1 MKCWVSRKGTGDNA
15 VVCIENRLRGWSYA
29 AMWMSL
35 LSIVMLVTSMG
46 SSSPISLRSATFD
59 ARQGEPYLEAHRL
72 EQAGEWERALERFE
86 QLASSRSDFADYALL
101 GAARCY
107 REVGELDRARS
118 ALDELLSRF
127 PASPGIPYARL
138 ELGRV
143 FADAGLLEESA
154 TQIEEALG
162 IQPSSIDK
170 TEALY
175 MLGSLYAEMGSEEKA
190 LRTFERLCKLAPRSD
205 QALLGA
211 EYLAGTGGISGKL
224 DAIRVFAPQKRHET
238 VIGIC
243 EQLLEDPSVGERRA
257 GIMLDL
263 ARAYTGANRPDDAI
277 ETYEAVT
284 DQFPDTS
291 SGAQALLESAW
302 LSERRGYGAEA
313 LWMRQRVRNE
323 YPGTLHAVQAQW
335 DLARSYERGGMTEEA
350 VAQYAKLGHDHPDS
364 FLADDALFRAGVMS
378 YLSEDYARAA
388 ELFVEATNVAADRLV
403 DDAPYWAGK
412 AYLASGKS
420 HIAAHYLSRSAQV
433 DPPAFCS
440 YRAWAA
446 LRQLSAIGFR
456 RAYRVPIGKK
466 WLMILPAR
474 LSPGES
480 TRNRALFSA
489 SPLAGLSEEAQRL
502 ATRANFLLR
511 HQLPEADW
519 DLDRLILAVSPGTPS
534 VRAQLFLYVE
544 AFDRCVDTAE
554 RASAT
559 PDGRTEFA
567 DFLPYLYPLAHVRQ
581 VHELVSGTEID
592 PFIIHAVM
600 REESRLNWKL
610 VSGAGAV
617 GLMQIMPGTGRWI
630 ASRMELEGYDE
641 ESLDDRDV
649 NLRLGVGYLN
659 YLWDEF
665 DGVLV
670 HVLAAYNAGPGN
682 VKKWLEAG
690 TGSEDVDVFIETIPF
705 EETRNYV
712 KKVLGAYG
720 NYIQLYK

>member
-1 MKCWVSRKGTGDNA
+1 
-15 VVCIENRLRGWSYA
+15 
-29 AMWMSL
+29 MSFL
-35 LSIVMLVTSMG
+35 VIVMLVASMG

-59 ARQGEPYLEAHRL
+59 ARQGEPYLETRLL
-72 EQAGEWERALERFE
+72 EQAGEWEGALEKFE
-86 QLASSRSDFADYALL
+86 RIASSRSEFADYALL
-101 GAARCY
+101 GAARAY

-127 PASPGIPYARL
+127 SESPAIPYARL

-143 FADAGLLEESA
+143 LADSGLLRESA
-154 TQIEEALG
+154 TQIEQALG
-162 IQPSSIDK
+162 VQPSSVDK
-170 TEALY
+170 PEALY
-175 MLGSLYAEMGSEEKA
+175 LLGSVYAEMGSEDKA

-211 EYLAGTGGISGKL
+211 EYLAGAGSTVGKL
-224 DAIRVFAPQKRHET
+224 DAIRVFAARKRHET
-238 VIGIC
+238 VIEIC
-243 EQLLEDPSVGERRA
+243 EQILEDESVGGRRA
-257 GIMLDL
+257 GVMLDL
-263 ARAYTGANRPDDAI
+263 ARAYAGADRPDDAI
-277 ETYEAVT
+277 EMYATVT

-291 SGAQALLESAW
+291 SGAQALLESAS
-302 LSERRGYGAEA
+302 LSERRGYGADA

-323 YPGTLHAVQAQW
+323 YPGTSYAVQAQW
-335 DLARSYERGGMTEEA
+335 DLARSYDRGGMAEEA
-350 VAQYAKLGHDHPDS
+350 LAQYVKLGHDHPGS
-364 FLADDALFRAGVMS
+364 ILADDALFRAGLMS

-412 AYLASGKS
+412 AYLAWGKS

-433 DPPAFCS
+433 KPAAFCS

-456 RAYRVPIGKK
+456 RAYRVRLGKE
-466 WLMILPAR
+466 WFMILPAR

-480 TRNRALFSA
+480 TRNKALFSA
-489 SPLAGLSEEAQRL
+489 SPPTGLSEEAQRL

-511 HQLPEADW
+511 HKLPEADW
-519 DLDRLILAVSPGTPS
+519 DLDKLILAVSPANPS

-554 RASAT
+554 RASAN

-567 DFLPYLYPLAHVRQ
+567 DILPYLYPLAHVRQ
-581 VHELVSGTEID
+581 VQELVSDTEID
-592 PFIIHAVM
+592 PLIIHAVM
-600 REESRLNWKL
+600 REESRLNGKL
-610 VSGAGAV
+610 VSSAGAV

-630 ASRMELEGYDE
+630 ASRMDIEGYDE
-641 ESLDDRDV
+641 ESLPDRDV
-649 NLRLGVGYLN
+649 NLTLGVWYLN

-670 HVLAAYNAGPGN
+670 HVLAAYNAGPAN
-682 VKKWLEAG
+682 VKKWLAAG
-690 TGSEDVDVFIETIPF
+690 TGSEDLDVFIETIPF